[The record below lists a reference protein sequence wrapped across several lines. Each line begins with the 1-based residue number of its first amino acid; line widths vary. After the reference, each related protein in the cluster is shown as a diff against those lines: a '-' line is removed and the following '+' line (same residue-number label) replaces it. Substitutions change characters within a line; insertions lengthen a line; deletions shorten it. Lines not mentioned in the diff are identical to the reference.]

1 MKTFVSSMCDMVN
14 NHGYDGVDLDMEEDA
29 KGQIIGYGGNQDV
42 CVCESPHTRSHN
54 HRDSWD
60 GLHQAA
66 HI

>member
-42 CVCESPHTRSHN
+42 C
-54 HRDSWD
+54 
-60 GLHQAA
+60 L
-66 HI
+66 